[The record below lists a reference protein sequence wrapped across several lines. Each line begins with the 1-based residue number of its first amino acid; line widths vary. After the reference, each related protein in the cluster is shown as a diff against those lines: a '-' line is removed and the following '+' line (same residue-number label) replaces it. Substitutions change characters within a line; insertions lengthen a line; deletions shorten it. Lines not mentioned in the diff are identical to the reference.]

1 MMTSDHY
8 IGVRAKIGMQKGYY
22 KGDRQLEKKDVHFKR
37 DMYYQDGQE
46 KVFEMLEVGWV
57 SA

>member
-46 KVFEMLEVGWV
+46 KVFEMLEVG
-57 SA
+57 